1 MNVQRLERRLP
12 LWRLEIEHEQALRR
26 FRRTE
31 AEHRQSERDLERI
44 RKEIQLRRMEN
55 RW

>member
-12 LWRLEIEHEQALRR
+12 LWKLEMELEAAQRR
-26 FRRTE
+26 FQRTE
-31 AEHRQSERDLERI
+31 AEHRASEREVERL
-44 RKEIQLRRMEN
+44 RKEIELRRAET